1 LADFLGIK
9 SNADQETINKAFKKK
24 SKQLHP
30 DIVSRQFRASQ
41 DTKKSKPKS
50 GKKPGVNVSKGPSQ
64 SEVRAVMKKASDRY
78 ARLGV
83 AKDILKGPGRERYD
97 HFLKNGFPRWKGTG
111 YYYARFRPGL
121 FSVLFGLF
129 VVCGGGAHYGAMY
142 LSWKRQRD
150 FVGRYIRHA
159 RRAAWGDE
167 LGIKGIFGVDGVGTA
182 APPPSQEDVS
192 MQGLNRRQRRMQE
205 KDNKRA
211 KSSKGSNDAS
221 TPEVEPASTRPQ
233 GDKKKVIAEN
243 GKVLIVDSAGSVYL
257 EEENDDG
264 ETEIFLLDVSMTMGK
279 TIQILMTFQVDEIPK
294 PTVQQTMLFRL
305 PVWGYKKTIGRLLGS
320 ETEEA
325 EPAGAE
331 SSSNSD
337 ADTEDVSTAKRTAR
351 RRNKRNGK
359 AR

>member
-1 LADFLGIK
+1 M
-9 SNADQETINKAFKKK
+9 KAV
-24 SKQLHP
+24 
-30 DIVSRQFRASQ
+30 I
-41 DTKKSKPKS
+41 
-50 GKKPGVNVSKGPSQ
+50 
-64 SEVRAVMKKASDRY
+64 KKASDRY

-83 AKDILKGPGRERYD
+83 VKDILKGPGRERYD

-129 VVCGGGAHYGAMY
+129 VFGGGGAHYGALY

-167 LGIKGIFGVDGVGTA
+167 LGIKGIPGIDELGTA
-182 APPPSQEDVS
+182 APPPSQDDVS

-205 KDNKRA
+205 KDNRRA
-211 KSSKGSNDAS
+211 KPSKASNDLSSPDTESAS
-221 TPEVEPASTRPQ
+221 TSPQ

-264 ETEIFLLDVSMTMGK
+264 ETEIFLLDVSVVMSMTK
-279 TIQILMTFQVDEIPK
+279 
-294 PTVQQTMLFRL
+294 
-305 PVWGYKKTIGRLLGS
+305 
-320 ETEEA
+320 
-325 EPAGAE
+325 
-331 SSSNSD
+331 SNSD
-337 ADTEDVSTAKRTAR
+337 
-351 RRNKRNGK
+351 NFLGQ
-359 AR
+359 